1 MRRGQS
7 HFARRNLRNSDS
19 PRRFSDWIL
28 LLQQLEFQGAEVHVA
43 LLLDVQ
49 CEEIAALGK
58 SATGIIPAGG
68 IASSAF
74 DDANHVPAVNAKA
87 AHNPACLLNEIMVSP
102 RCLDSRSRG
111 KTDRRLPSYADNAAP
126 SINRRSNL
134 NKVVVTDFGGRR
146 FAINPRGDIRAVASY
161 TWGGLACYAASSG
174 EGRLR
179 RRPTHPLRSSG
190 DWSPVSRDARGD
202 VTPWCQVVIGPSTR

>member
-1 MRRGQS
+1 MSLVRTLHERDLPMTAPIVRMRRGQS

-134 NKVVVTDFGGRR
+134 NKVVVTDFGGGAL
-146 FAINPRGDIRAVASY
+146 AINPRGDIR
-161 TWGGLACYAASSG
+161 GLGYCTSGRARLLCRQLGRGSTAAT
-174 EGRLR
+174 
-179 RRPTHPLRSSG
+179 PTIRCGQAALGH
-190 DWSPVSRDARGD
+190 
-202 VTPWCQVVIGPSTR
+202 Q